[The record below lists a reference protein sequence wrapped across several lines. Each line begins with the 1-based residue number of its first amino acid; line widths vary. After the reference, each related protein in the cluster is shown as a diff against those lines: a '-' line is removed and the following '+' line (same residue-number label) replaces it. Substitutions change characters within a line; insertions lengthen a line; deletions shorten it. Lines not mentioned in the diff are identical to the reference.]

1 MRCAGD
7 PLLVVGRWTVRP
19 QLDDGQES
27 AAIHGPAAQVRVRHM
42 RHIYILSQLSC
53 TAPAAEEGAGQA
65 PFCRGLV
72 FPVTKG
78 CRSPTDRHPVHRARS
93 RGTRTAPEGTPDYPR
108 MCALGARTHRADRTL
123 EASSVE
129 IGPHQAP
136 GGVTY
141 SHGCPPS
148 RFSGPEGGGLGT
160 YADIQG
166 WQTISSGNGQGSA
179 RSAGGG

>member
-1 MRCAGD
+1 MHSPRG
-7 PLLVVGRWTVRP
+7 GRR
-19 QLDDGQES
+19 
-27 AAIHGPAAQVRVRHM
+27 
-42 RHIYILSQLSC
+42 
-53 TAPAAEEGAGQA
+53 AGQA
-65 PFCRGLV
+65 PLCRGLV

-136 GGVTY
+136 GGRGQAQAPGGVTY

-166 WQTISSGNGQGSA
+166 WQTISSGKRQGSA
-179 RSAGGG
+179 DGN